1 MRIGQATDIRGKV
14 DKKWCKAKIVTLLWF
29 LFHCGSVW
37 RVLCS
42 VRPPDAAES
51 ADDAARLHVQPGR
64 QRGALR
70 VVRRPRV
77 KEEDSSGQTHPFLL
91 LRVLFLS
98 SSAARIS

>member
-1 MRIGQATDIRGKV
+1 M
-14 DKKWCKAKIVTLLWF
+14 
-29 LFHCGSVW
+29 

-77 KEEDSSGQTHPFLL
+77 KEGDSSSRTGGRAVPLLL

-98 SSAARIS
+98 QRIS